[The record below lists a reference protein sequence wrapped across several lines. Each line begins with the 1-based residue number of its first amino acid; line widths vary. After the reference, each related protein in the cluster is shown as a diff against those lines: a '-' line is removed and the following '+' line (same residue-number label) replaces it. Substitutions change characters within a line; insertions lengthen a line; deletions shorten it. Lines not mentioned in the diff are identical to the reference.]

1 MTELDTYIF
10 NAGANFSLPSFLVL
24 NLNINIRMHKSL
36 GSIFK
41 ITVKTFCSF
50 SVPTKLVT
58 VCEPF
63 INLHVMYQFML
74 YFSTYLFSLP
84 IQFTEMKTLS
94 ISTTCVLLLLG
105 TIGRA
110 EWNQCGHLTTT
121 NYTLQLLDNNFIP
134 KPKYD
139 ST

>member
-10 NAGANFSLPSFLVL
+10 YAGANFSLPSFLVL

-63 INLHVMYQFML
+63 ITCYVSIYVIFF
-74 YFSTYLFSLP
+74 YLP
-84 IQFTEMKTLS
+84 IQFTYSVYGDENFK
-94 ISTTCVLLLLG
+94 
-105 TIGRA
+105 
-110 EWNQCGHLTTT
+110 
-121 NYTLQLLDNNFIP
+121 YFNNLCLITFGDYRKSRVESVWP
-134 KPKYD
+134 SHHY
-139 ST
+139 